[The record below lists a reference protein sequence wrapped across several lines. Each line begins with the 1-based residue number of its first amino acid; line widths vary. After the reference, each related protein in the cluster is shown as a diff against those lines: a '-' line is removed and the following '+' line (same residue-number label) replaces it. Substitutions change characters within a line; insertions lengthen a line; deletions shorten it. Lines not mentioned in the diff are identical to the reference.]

1 VDVPTPSSRVDLV
14 ATGSY
19 YKAMKSIER
28 VGVKNLKNNLSAYL
42 RQVKRGVRVLITDR
56 DEVVAELGK
65 PRSDI
70 ARSAHPLLAEWIAS
84 GDLRPATARKKKL
97 PASPVKL
104 PAGTAQRLLD
114 ADREE

>member
-1 VDVPTPSSRVDLV
+1 MNLMKAV
-14 ATGSY
+14 A
-19 YKAMKSIER
+19 R

-56 DEVVAELGK
+56 DEVVAEMGK

-70 ARSAHPLLAEWIAS
+70 AEGAHPLLAEWIAA

-97 PASPVKL
+97 SVSPVKL
-104 PAGTAQRLLD
+104 QAGTAQRLLD
-114 ADREE
+114 ADRGE

>member
-1 VDVPTPSSRVDLV
+1 M
-14 ATGSY
+14 
-19 YKAMKSIER
+19 KAIER

-42 RQVKRGVRVLITDR
+42 RQVKRGVRVLVTDR

-65 PRSDI
+65 PRIDI
-70 ARSAHPLLAEWIAS
+70 AKSAHPLLAEWIAA

-97 PASPVKL
+97 PVSPVKL
-104 PAGTAQRLLD
+104 PAGTARRLLD